1 MRQRMEQHRAN
12 PACASCHARMDPL
25 GFALENFDA
34 IGKFRTTMGG
44 EKTPIDVSGALPDGT
59 KFEGPAELREI
70 LLSNPEQLATA
81 ATEKLLIYALGRG
94 LEHTDS
100 PVIRKIVR
108 EAAGRTGESAD
119 SSARPYRWS
128 AIILGIVQSMP
139 FQMRRSAAAGTA
151 VAASRP

>member
-1 MRQRMEQHRAN
+1 M
-12 PACASCHARMDPL
+12 

-34 IGKFRTTMGG
+34 IGQFRTTMGG
-44 EKTPIDVSGALPDGT
+44 EKTPIDVSGVLPDGT
-59 KFEGPAELREI
+59 KFEGAAELRQI

-108 EAAGRTGESAD
+108 EAGARTGDPA
-119 SSARPYRWS
+119 ARPYRWS
-128 AIILGIVQSMP
+128 SIILGIAKSMP
-139 FQMRRSAAAGTA
+139 FQMRKSSAAGAA
-151 VAASRP
+151 VAESRP